1 MALYIILYPGCDH
14 APCNP
19 GVPSINHLWTL
30 TEGSELNSNGYYLD
44 YPDVLVTTSTNTI
57 NYMPGDDGWFDG
69 LTINFKIGDNSITS
83 GYNESTDPCDI
94 TTHDF
99 DGVLERIYDFS
110 GIYDT
115 TIENYLVPID
125 DVDDYNEQ
133 PNIQITGDGYS
144 YDLKVMILTDNYL
157 ELFKTQM
164 NTFTHWWDPLNDTV
178 YWSNYEETR
187 KYNR

>member
-1 MALYIILYPGCDH
+1 
-14 APCNP
+14 
-19 GVPSINHLWTL
+19 
-30 TEGSELNSNGYYLD
+30 
-44 YPDVLVTTSTNTI
+44 
-57 NYMPGDDGWFDG
+57 MPGDDGWFDG

-83 GYNESTDPCDI
+83 GYTGRTGPCDI

-125 DVDDYNEQ
+125 DVDDDYDADIYFYNEQ

-144 YDLKVMILTDNYL
+144 YDLQVVNLNDNYL

-164 NTFTHWWDPLNDTV
+164 DTFTNWWDPLNDTV

-187 KYNR
+187 KYTR